1 MKAKVCKVC
10 ALSNIFCS
18 QCSEKFEKGILNST
32 EIEIA
37 KYLYEIEEK
46 FKEVKNINLEE
57 VSSINNDNLLV
68 IVSSPS
74 LLNPLLVS
82 SLSKYLSN
90 KTGKNVKI
98 VEKVRDVKKFVSQI
112 FYPVKILSLNQV
124 WSPEGSYEY
133 NIRISKEEI
142 IKLTIGIKEME
153 KVISKL
159 LSTNVRITID

>member
-32 EIEIA
+32 EVEVA

-98 VEKVRDVKKFVSQI
+98 VEKVKDVKKFVSQI

>member
-32 EIEIA
+32 EVEIA

-98 VEKVRDVKKFVSQI
+98 VEKVKDVKKFVSQI

>member
-98 VEKVRDVKKFVSQI
+98 VEKAKDVKKFVSQI